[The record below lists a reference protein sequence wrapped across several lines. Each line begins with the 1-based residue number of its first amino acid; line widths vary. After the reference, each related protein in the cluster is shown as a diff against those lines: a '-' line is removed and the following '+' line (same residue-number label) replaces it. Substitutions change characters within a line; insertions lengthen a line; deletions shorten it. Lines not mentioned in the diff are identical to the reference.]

1 MTSGW
6 IRHTLGAFSLD
17 MRWAA
22 APGEIVTLFGPSG
35 AGKSTTLR
43 AIAGLVRPREGRIEV
58 GGVTVFDSESGA
70 VTPPHRRR
78 VGYMPQDYALFPH
91 MTVRGNIGFP
101 LRGGA
106 FPLRGMPQSAV
117 ASRVDELLEALH
129 IAELAGRYPRQISRG
144 QQQRVALARALAPRP
159 AVLLLDEPFSAL
171 DLELRR
177 ALRLELKAVRDR
189 ERLPIILVTHDLD
202 DALALSD
209 RVLAVDRGRVVA
221 EGLPLAVLE
230 RPSVARLS
238 RLVEVENVFQAT
250 VLRADRAQGVLA
262 CDLGGATL
270 EIPYA
275 PLEAG
280 AAVRIGVRAGDV
292 MLATELPHGLSAG
305 NVLPARVVSL
315 APRGFEV
322 LAQVDCG
329 APFTAQLTPRAVQ
342 RLGIAP
348 GAQVWVVVKSNSCF
362 VIE

>member
-6 IRHTLGAFSLD
+6 IRHTLGSFAID
-17 MRWAA
+17 VRWAA

-43 AIAGLVRPREGRIEV
+43 AIAGLVRPREGRIEI
-58 GGVTVFDSESGA
+58 GGVTVFDSVSGA

-78 VGYMPQDYALFPH
+78 VGYMPQDYALVPH
-91 MTVRGNIGFP
+91 MTVRSTV
-101 LRGGA
+101 A
-106 FPLRGMPQSAV
+106 FPLRGMAQA
-117 ASRVDELLEALH
+117 AIMARVDELLGALH
-129 IAELAGRYPRQISRG
+129 ISELADRYPGQISRG

-177 ALRLELKAVRDR
+177 ALRLELKGVRDR
-189 ERLPIILVTHDLD
+189 ERLPVILVTHDLD

-209 RVLAVDRGRVVA
+209 RVLAIDRGRVVA
-221 EGLPLAVLE
+221 EGPPLAVLE
-230 RPSVARLS
+230 RPSAARLS

-250 VLRADRAQGVLA
+250 VVRADRALGVLA
-262 CDLGGATL
+262 CDLGGGVTL

-275 PLEAG
+275 PLEIG
-280 AAVRIGVRAGDV
+280 AAVRVGLRAGDV
-292 MLATELPHGLSAG
+292 MLATEPPHGLSAG
-305 NVLPARVVSL
+305 NVLPGRVVSL

-322 LAQVDCG
+322 LARVDCG
-329 APFTAQLTPRAVQ
+329 APFVAELTPRAVQ

-348 GAQVWVVVKSNSCF
+348 GMQVWAVVKSNSCF